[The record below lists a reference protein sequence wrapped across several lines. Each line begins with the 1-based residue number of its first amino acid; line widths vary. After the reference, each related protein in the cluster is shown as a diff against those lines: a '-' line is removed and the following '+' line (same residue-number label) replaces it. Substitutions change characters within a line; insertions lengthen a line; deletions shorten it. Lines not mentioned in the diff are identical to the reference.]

1 MIGGYIS
8 IPSEPGVGLL
18 SWASVRAQA
27 GSGRNGMPGWQLQ
40 QLIQFRAVYEHGSLS
55 AAARALGVSQPA
67 LSRALAKLEEEL
79 GTALFQRH
87 TRALRPTEFATELY
101 RQASRVLHE
110 SAGLDRLV
118 ERFQEGREGRVRLG
132 CGPFV
137 PDLLSRKL
145 ARAMERAGLNLHL
158 DVHTDHFETLREG
171 LYGYRYDFLLY
182 DGRRRGD
189 VPDHDD
195 VVVEPLLS
203 LPLRMVAPAAWVRG
217 EGRAALESEPAARAF
232 AASRPWAMPRV
243 SADYGRRAAPWFHRM
258 LVARRGAEFL
268 MPTLSACVGL
278 CRAGHALTLAP
289 DILIEDELAAGWLV
303 PLPLEVGVASET
315 CAYRLRSRPLSQA
328 AGRLWRLLVDG
339 GLRAL
344 DEPVRPGSGC
354 ESGTD

>member
-1 MIGGYIS
+1 
-8 IPSEPGVGLL
+8 
-18 SWASVRAQA
+18 
-27 GSGRNGMPGWQLQ
+27 MPGWQLQ

-55 AAARALGVSQPA
+55 AAARALGLTQPA
-67 LSRALAKLEEEL
+67 LSRALGKLEEEL
-79 GTALFQRH
+79 GAPLFQRH
-87 TRALRPTEFATELY
+87 TRSLRPTEFATGLY
-101 RQASRVLHE
+101 RQASRVLQE

-145 ARAMERAGLNLHL
+145 ARAMAESGLSLHL

-182 DGRRRGD
+182 DGRRQRD

-195 VVVEPLLS
+195 VVVVPLLT

-217 EGRAALESEPAARAF
+217 KDRAALESEPAARAF

-243 SADYGRRAAPWFHRM
+243 SPDYGRRAAPWFHRM
-258 LVARRGAEFL
+258 LQARHGAEFL

-289 DILIEDELAAGWLV
+289 DILIEEELAAGWLV
-303 PLPLEVGVASET
+303 PLPLDVGAATET

-328 AGRLWRLLVDG
+328 AGRLWRLLADG
-339 GLRAL
+339 GLRSGEDDL
-344 DEPVRPGSGC
+344 IRPASRS